1 MCSTRSCLTLLLLGL
16 TFAENE
22 NCDVLG
28 EEAAKLR
35 EQLKSAQAEVSQL
48 RAQLADA
55 KGAQE
60 GCVNNL
66 SVIEAVSKTGSIAGG
81 MVKHVLDQTDYDD
94 IVIDKVSGH
103 ATAGWAY
110 TMDVAGKIAAVDYRK
125 HAESVKKHPIYVQ
138 HVAPAMGKASEMA
151 QPHVDKYVAPAMVK
165 ATEILGPALDVA
177 KGASATAAAHVNEK
191 VVPVLR
197 QAGNR
202 AASELPK
209 HLETA
214 QGGLSRSLDPIFQLA
229 GKTSPEHA
237 KALPSNLWDRVA
249 LILVVLFVS
258 FFLSKNGLWILRK
271 ALCLILGILKLA
283 IKILLRWALAK
294 MLSYFFWFATGFYCC
309 GICRS
314 RKRPNKMTEPATNQ
328 VEKNGKAKAGEKSNG
343 ATQKKATAEE
353 LTHLLETSKKKD
365 KLEPAVKLLVS
376 LAGTGKPMNGK
387 NFPDTVQGKLLE
399 KDVLKKAL
407 GKFKEVDLK
416 KLKL

>member
-1 MCSTRSCLTLLLLGL
+1 MIMCSARSCLALLLLGL
-16 TFAENE
+16 THAENE

-28 EEAAKLR
+28 EEAVKLR

-125 HAESVKKHPIYVQ
+125 HAEGVKKHPIYVQ

-165 ATEILGPALDVA
+165 ASEMLGPALDAA

-214 QGGLSRSLDPIFQLA
+214 HGGLSRSLDPIFQLA
-229 GKTSPEHA
+229 GKASPEHA
-237 KALPSNLWDRVA
+237 KGLPSNLWDRVA
-249 LILVVLFVS
+249 LILVVLFFV
-258 FFLSKNGLWILRK
+258 FFLSKNGLWVLKK
-271 ALCLILGILKLA
+271 ALWFILWTLKLA
-283 IKILLRWALAK
+283 MKILLRWALAK

-309 GICRS
+309 GVCRS
-314 RKRPNKMTEPATNQ
+314 RKKANKVTE
-328 VEKNGKAKAGEKSNG
+328 VEKNGKDKAGEKSNG

-365 KLEPAVKLLVS
+365 KLDLAVKLLVS
-376 LAGTGKPMNGK
+376 LAGTGKPINGK

-407 GKFKEVDLK
+407 GRFKEVDLK